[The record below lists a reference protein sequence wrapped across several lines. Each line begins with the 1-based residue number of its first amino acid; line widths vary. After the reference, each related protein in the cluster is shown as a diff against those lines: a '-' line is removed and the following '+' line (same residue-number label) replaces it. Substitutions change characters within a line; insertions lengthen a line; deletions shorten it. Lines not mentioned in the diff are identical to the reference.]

1 MPTKKLKEFLTQNKI
16 HYLSVAHPVAYASR
30 EISHLSHIS
39 EHALAKTVI
48 IDAGGKTVMVVVPSS
63 EDVNFDSLKKSL
75 KAANVGLVPEDEFS
89 KLFPDCELG
98 AMPPFGNLYNL
109 DVYVEKNLTKNRE
122 IAFNAGSHTE
132 VIKMSYQDF
141 EKLVH
146 PKVITATH

>member
-16 HYLSVAHPVAYASR
+16 HYLSIAHPVAYATR
-30 EISHLSHIS
+30 EISHVSHVS
-39 EHALAKTVI
+39 EQSLAKTVI
-48 IDAGGKTVMVVVPSS
+48 INAGNRRVMIVVPSN
-63 EDVNFDSLKKSL
+63 EAINFESLKKALHETS
-75 KAANVGLVPEDEFS
+75 VGLVPENEFS

-98 AMPPFGNLYNL
+98 AMPPFGNLYNM
-109 DVYVEKNLTKNRE
+109 DVYVEKNLTKNKD

-146 PKVITATH
+146 PMVITATH